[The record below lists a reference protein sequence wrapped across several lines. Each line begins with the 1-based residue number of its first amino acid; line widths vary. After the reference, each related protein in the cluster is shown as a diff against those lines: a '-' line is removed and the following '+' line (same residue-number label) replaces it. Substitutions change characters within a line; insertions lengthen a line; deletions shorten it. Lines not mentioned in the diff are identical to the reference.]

1 MKEKDFKFKNSN
13 LRFVGTKMDVN
24 GNACYVFKYPN
35 GRAFSIQAYSL
46 GNVFDSYFRIVKRPE
61 KLFDKNYGFDPDKL
75 EAAAI
80 GYITVFGSK
89 KQKEG
94 LRIYK
99 K

>member
-1 MKEKDFKFKNSN
+1 MKFKNSN

-24 GNACYVFKYPN
+24 GNSCYVFKYPN
-35 GRAFSIQAYSL
+35 SRAFSIQSQNL
-46 GNVFDSYFRIVKRPE
+46 GNVFSGWGFHLVKRPDQ
-61 KLFDKNYGFDPDKL
+61 LFDRNYRFTPEDL